1 MRFSIKSLVPNFLY
15 EPTEN
20 TGSDIDHENITHTP
34 PASPPRNPC
43 QTSFEVIALEEL
55 QFQALHSG
63 VHYWRQLCGERRFPR
78 REDLSPRGMAGLLRN
93 IALVKVHAGGG
104 DYEYR
109 IVGDAIACAYRM
121 PLQNR
126 RLSDYEATEPTAVQS
141 ARALFGIV
149 VASGMPHAIRRRTG
163 HDAPESNFA
172 GAETVI
178 LPLGV
183 CDAAVDHLLVLSC
196 YQLDVVGS

>member
-1 MRFSIKSLVPNFLY
+1 MSFSIKSLVPNFLY

-43 QTSFEVIALEEL
+43 KTSFEVIALDEL
-55 QFQALHSG
+55 KFQALHSG

-78 REDLSPRGMAGLLRN
+78 REDLNPRGMAGLLRN
-93 IALVKVHAGGG
+93 TALVKVHAGGG

-109 IVGDAIACAYRM
+109 IVGDAIACAYRLT
-121 PLQNR
+121 LQNHK
-126 RLSDYEATEPTAVQS
+126 LSDYETTVPTAVQS
-141 ARALFGIV
+141 ARGLFGIV
-149 VASGMPHAIRRRTG
+149 VDSGMPHAIRRWTG
-163 HDAPESNFA
+163 YDAPESNFPE
-172 GAETVI
+172 AETVI

-183 CDAAVDHLLVLSC
+183 CDTAVDHLLIFSC
-196 YQLDVVGS
+196 YLTDFAGS